1 MSATAAAQLKRL
13 LALIP
18 LCADDTSHSLEE
30 MAASIGTE
38 PKTLLRDLYA
48 LSQRYDDPGGFVEA
62 VQVFV
67 EPARFS
73 VRSGHFR
80 RPMRLTL
87 RELGA
92 LDLGLAILAAERSP
106 EEQAAIH
113 RARARLEE
121 AITALPDNDL
131 TALDLRHADQSAEAD
146 PAILRTVREAVR
158 GDRCLRIRYTSA
170 AASAAR
176 DRDVCPLALVPSRG
190 RWFLLGAVDDQVRV
204 YRLDRMEAA
213 ELLPETFDRS
223 AAPSVD
229 EPLSGDR
236 IFVGEPA
243 EMVTI
248 RYSARIAAWIAE
260 REGVAPA
267 DDGSVTVTHP
277 LGDPDW
283 AVRHVLQYG
292 PDAEVLEPA
301 AVRARVVAVL
311 EGMVAG

>member
-1 MSATAAAQLKRL
+1 MSDTAAAQLRRL

-18 LCADDTSHSLEE
+18 LCADDTSHSLEA

-67 EPARFS
+67 EPHRFS

-92 LDLGLAILAAERSP
+92 LNLGLAILEAERSP
-106 EEQAAIH
+106 EEQAAIR
-113 RARARLEE
+113 RARARLTA
-121 AITALPDNDL
+121 AIAALPDDDL
-131 TALDLRHADQSAEAD
+131 DALDLRHAEQGAEAD

-158 GDRCLRIRYTSA
+158 ADRCLRIRYTSA
-170 AASAAR
+170 AASEPS

-190 RWFLLGAVDDQVRV
+190 RWFLLGAVEAQVRV
-204 YRLDRMEAA
+204 YRLDRMAAA
-213 ELLPETFDRS
+213 ELLPETFDRA
-223 AAPSVD
+223 AAPALEGV
-229 EPLSGDR
+229 LSGER

-243 EMVTI
+243 ETMTVW
-248 RYSARIAAWIAE
+248 YSPAIAGWISD
-260 REGVAPA
+260 REEVKPA
-267 DDGSVTVTHP
+267 ADGSVTVEYP
-277 LGDPDW
+277 LGDVEW

-292 PDAEVLEPA
+292 PDAEVLAPA
-301 AVRARVVAVL
+301 SVRARVVAVL